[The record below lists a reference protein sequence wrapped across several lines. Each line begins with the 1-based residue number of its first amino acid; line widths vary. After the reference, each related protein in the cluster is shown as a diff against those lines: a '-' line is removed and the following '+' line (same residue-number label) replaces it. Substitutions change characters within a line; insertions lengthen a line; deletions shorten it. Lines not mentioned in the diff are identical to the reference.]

1 MYRPTPS
8 EVKARYEKLTEQIHE
23 LQDRLYDIEVFSG
36 KTEEFKRLRRK
47 LYRLQRDRR
56 TTRSC
61 YPVYYFD

>member
-8 EVKARYEKLTEQIHE
+8 EVKARYEKLTEQIHGV
-23 LQDRLYDIEVFSG
+23 QDQMYSPEMDRKS
-36 KTEEFKRLRRK
+36 TEFKKLQRK
-47 LYRLQRDRR
+47 LYRLQKDRR